1 MAEAVT
7 ITILAKAPIEGFA
20 KTRLIPALGAQ
31 GAAALQARLIERT
44 VETAVAAAIGPVTL
58 WCTPDETHELFHMM
72 ADRFGVALARQPE
85 GDLGRRMLAAA
96 AASQGPA
103 LIIGTDCP
111 ALTRELLRQ
120 ASDALREGDA
130 VVIPAEDGGY
140 GLVGL
145 HKPQPALF
153 TDMEWSVATVM
164 DETRQRMTALRL
176 QWREL
181 SPIWDVDT
189 PADLER
195 LKREGYGFL
204 LTPAPPARA

>member
-7 ITILAKAPIEGFA
+7 IAILAKAPIVGFA

-44 VETAVAAAIGPVTL
+44 AETATTASLGPVVL
-58 WCTPDETHELFHMM
+58 WCAPDETHELFHMM
-72 ADRFGVALARQPE
+72 AERFGVTLARQPE
-85 GDLGRRMLAAA
+85 GDLGRRMLAAVEA
-96 AASQGPA
+96 AHGPV
-103 LIIGTDCP
+103 LVIGTDCP
-111 ALTRELLRQ
+111 ALTPERLHDASHMLR
-120 ASDALREGDA
+120 DHDA

-140 GLVGL
+140 GLIGL
-145 HKPQPALF
+145 RKPQPALF
-153 TDMEWSVATVM
+153 ADMAWSTATVM
-164 DETRQRMTALRL
+164 AETRRRMTALGL

-181 SPIWDVDT
+181 PPIWDVDT
-189 PADLER
+189 PADFDR